1 MVQCPL
7 WVSHGNNGGNIL
19 LVFFIYPSLFTPNSS
34 PGLLTGFSTKSTVW
48 LQPQHLRVFSLLFK
62 QSLYCLFWTSTRHPW
77 LSPNLYNPISL
88 ALSLATLKDV
98 FLKHTCFLVCF
109 FFAFTC
115 VFLCLE
121 CPFAPFHFAQLHL
134 PKTQCSLR
142 SSLILAGGG
151 DPMVLRTAISVFIWC
166 LLLQLFI
173 YISWLFFQPVNFLKS
188 ENSGGFSTGSPL

>member
-1 MVQCPL
+1 MVEISS
-7 WVSHGNNGGNIL
+7 W
-19 LVFFIYPSLFTPNSS
+19 FSLFTQLCLLLTPHQDSWLVFPLNLLCGSNHS
-34 PGLLTGFSTKSTVW
+34 TYGFFLYFSNRVYTVYSGLLQGIHGLAPTFII
-48 LQPQHLRVFSLLFK
+48 PSLLLCLLPHWK
-62 QSLYCLFWTSTRHPW
+62 TCSLNMP
-77 LSPNLYNPISL
+77 
-88 ALSLATLKDV
+88 V
-98 FLKHTCFLVCF
+98 FCF

-134 PKTQCSLR
+134 SKTQCSLR

-188 ENSGGFSTGSPL
+188 ENSGGFSTGSPLWLCTASQ

>member
-1 MVQCPL
+1 MVEISS
-7 WVSHGNNGGNIL
+7 W
-19 LVFFIYPSLFTPNSS
+19 FSLFTQVCLLLTPHQDSWLVFPLNLLCGSNHS
-34 PGLLTGFSTKSTVW
+34 TYGFFLYFSNRVYTVYSGLLQGIHGLAPTFII
-48 LQPQHLRVFSLLFK
+48 PSLLLCLLPHWK
-62 QSLYCLFWTSTRHPW
+62 TCSLNMP
-77 LSPNLYNPISL
+77 
-88 ALSLATLKDV
+88 V
-98 FLKHTCFLVCF
+98 FCFFL

-134 PKTQCSLR
+134 SKTQCSLR

-151 DPMVLRTAISVFIWC
+151 DPVFLRTAISVFIWC

-188 ENSGGFSTGSPL
+188 ENSGGFSTGSPLWLCTASQ